1 VWQEKVLE
9 PGVKMQSMMT
19 PIIAVIISIMNA
31 RSHPQLRLDA
41 MVMTVGTTERDR
53 MSIVVMRE
61 SVQQVLVVQSV
72 TCQELLVT

>member
-1 VWQEKVLE
+1 
-9 PGVKMQSMMT
+9 MMT

-53 MSIVVMRE
+53 MSIVVMRGRCLFPIYC
-61 SVQQVLVVQSV
+61 LVRNDYIYIYKEYNEFLSEKQWF
-72 TCQELLVT
+72 T